1 MTSITAAQAGLV
13 SCHMCGKLSPASVLR
28 RHHKVRCARC
38 SAPLHQRKP
47 VSIQRTWA
55 LLIAGLILYVPA
67 NVYPIMRVVTL
78 GKSNDSTIISGVI
91 DLWSSGMY
99 PIAIVVFVAS
109 ILVPVMK
116 FVAMIYLLLVVQFK
130 QTKRAR
136 QCTVLYRLVE
146 FVGRWSMVDVFVVA
160 LLAALVQMG
169 AIAQILPGIGAL
181 AFAAVVIST
190 MLAAMSFDIRL
201 IWDTINCNIHHEH

>member
-1 MTSITAAQAGLV
+1 MKPMDSITAVQAGLV
-13 SCHMCGKLSPASVLR
+13 SCHICGKLSPASVLQGL
-28 RHHKVRCARC
+28 HKARCARC
-38 SAPLHQRKP
+38 SAPLHLRKP
-47 VSIQRTWA
+47 TSIQRTWA
-55 LLIAGLILYVPA
+55 WLITGFILYIPA
-67 NVYPIMRVVTL
+67 NVYPIMKVITL
-78 GKSNDSTIISGVI
+78 GKSNDSTIISGVM

-109 ILVPVMK
+109 ILVPVLK
-116 FVAMIYLLLVVQFK
+116 FIVMIYLLLVVQFK
-130 QTKRAR
+130 QTKNAR

-181 AFAAVVIST
+181 AFAVVVIST
-190 MLAAMSFDIRL
+190 MLAAISFDPRL
-201 IWDTINCNIHHEH
+201 IWDAMDSTK

>member
-1 MTSITAAQAGLV
+1 MGSTTAAQAGLV
-13 SCHMCGKLSPASVLR
+13 SCHTCGKLSPASALR
-28 RHHKVRCARC
+28 EHHKVLCTRCG
-38 SAPLHQRKP
+38 APLHQRKP

-55 LLIAGLILYVPA
+55 LLITGLILYVPA
-67 NVYPIMRVVTL
+67 NVYPIMKVVTL
-78 GKSNDSTIISGVI
+78 GKSNDSTIISGVM
-91 DLWSSGMY
+91 DLWSNGMY

-109 ILVPVMK
+109 ILVPVLK
-116 FVAMIYLLLVVQFK
+116 FIAMIYLLLVVQLK
-130 QTKRAR
+130 QARRAR

-181 AFAAVVIST
+181 AFAVVVIST
-190 MLAAMSFDIRL
+190 MLAAMSFDPRL
-201 IWDTINCNIHHEH
+201 IWDAIDSNT